1 MREAPAIPSLSPSPF
16 HPLPCPPPLSA
27 YRHGKVALGR
37 MYKVLQ
43 GVEPAPED
51 VTPQCVLD
59 ALVTQG
65 LDPSKPGY
73 ARQRIVLM
81 KVGAC

>member
-1 MREAPAIPSLSPSPF
+1 
-16 HPLPCPPPLSA
+16 
-27 YRHGKVALGR
+27 